1 MTIKK
6 DKKKMTE
13 RIVNHA
19 LEIIFLLTGEVIAA
33 QDCPSVTILIRCF
46 EIRFCFVDQEYIIM
60 KKNAPQSIHLLTG
73 EVHIKSGD
81 AAVYFSTEEWEYIER
96 HKESYNDVMMETLGS
111 LGIPTSKTSGKIA
124 AEVALDKDQK
134 EKPYAIRRLNTEV
147 QEIGGIVGP
156 DKPVGFRP
164 FSHYGKHRAYGLQVQ
179 FIPFNEIAIAIQY
192 TGGSKPG
199 FEPDIDQNEPCA
211 VICVDDKEE
220 EICINGDSGEI
231 NEVMSDIENK
241 GEPFADSSLED
252 TMQII
257 CVNADSGLKMYL
269 KYFSPNSAE
278 YVKWSLWVPPSG
290 LPVFICTG
298 ACAVGAVFQFVPTVH
313 APGIAKEDP
322 KKFEDPQDGALKLRC
337 ALFGESS
344 VVDILEESQPA
355 TCISDEVADD
365 DTDKNNSEVATE
377 VEQKVKQLAVRCLDD
392 EDEEV
397 FVSSGSGGSWSRRM
411 SEEYQTTV
419 CMSHELAKYESSV
432 FHGLQADNSKG
443 NLALWKRGDTIFAS
457 QSYQCKENTLALN
470 EKFDYSSDD
479 ALQEA
484 MKHSSREKTIGS
496 KVSSGKSGCEYYAL
510 AEDTPFNCNVVNN
523 PYVTTQQMA
532 HTDDTLYEC
541 TDGEKHLPYDSIFS
555 RHQIIHTKEEPCAS
569 ADFDKC
575 FTDSPHE
582 ATQYLDSS
590 GEKPFSCN
598 DCGQCFTRRSSLL
611 RHSKFHSGDKPYTCH
626 VCGKCFS
633 NKSHLVA
640 HRRIHEGEK
649 PYACPEC
656 GKCFANRSYLS
667 VHKRTHTG
675 EKPYSCP
682 ECGKRFTAMQ
692 SVVRHR
698 RSHTGEK
705 PYACGECGKRFTRRS
720 CLNRHNR
727 SHMRVKP
734 FPCSECG
741 QCFTNKAL
749 LDAHKITHTGV
760 KLYSCTECGK
770 CFTQMAALIAH
781 HRSHIEEN
789 P

>member
-19 LEIIFLLTGEVIAA
+19 LEIIFLLTGE
-33 QDCPSVTILIRCF
+33 
-46 EIRFCFVDQEYIIM
+46 EYIIM

-156 DKPVGFRP
+156 
-164 FSHYGKHRAYGLQVQ
+164 
-179 FIPFNEIAIAIQY
+179 
-192 TGGSKPG
+192 GGSKPG

-257 CVNADSGLKMYL
+257 CVNADS
-269 KYFSPNSAE
+269 
-278 YVKWSLWVPPSG
+278 
-290 LPVFICTG
+290 
-298 ACAVGAVFQFVPTVH
+298 
-313 APGIAKEDP
+313 
-322 KKFEDPQDGALKLRC
+322 
-337 ALFGESS
+337 GESS

>member
-6 DKKKMTE
+6 DKKKMTD

-19 LEIIFLLTGEVIAA
+19 LEIIFLLTGE
-33 QDCPSVTILIRCF
+33 
-46 EIRFCFVDQEYIIM
+46 EYIIM

-81 AAVYFSTEEWEYIER
+81 AAVYFSTEEWEYIES
-96 HKESYNDVMMETLGS
+96 HKESYKDVMMETIGS
-111 LGIPTSKTSGKIA
+111 SGIPNNKT
-124 AEVALDKDQK
+124 
-134 EKPYAIRRLNTEV
+134 
-147 QEIGGIVGP
+147 
-156 DKPVGFRP
+156 F
-164 FSHYGKHRAYGLQVQ
+164 
-179 FIPFNEIAIAIQY
+179 
-192 TGGSKPG
+192 
-199 FEPDIDQNEPCA
+199 
-211 VICVDDKEE
+211 
-220 EICINGDSGEI
+220 GEI
-231 NEVMSDIENK
+231 NEVVSDIENK
-241 GEPFADSSLED
+241 GEQYADSSLED

-257 CVNADSGLKMYL
+257 CVNADSG
-269 KYFSPNSAE
+269 
-278 YVKWSLWVPPSG
+278 
-290 LPVFICTG
+290 
-298 ACAVGAVFQFVPTVH
+298 
-313 APGIAKEDP
+313 
-322 KKFEDPQDGALKLRC
+322 
-337 ALFGESS
+337 ESS
-344 VVDILEESQPA
+344 SVDILEESQPA
-355 TCISDEVADD
+355 TCISDEEVENEIG
-365 DTDKNNSEVATE
+365 KINPEVATDME
-377 VEQKVKQLAVRCLDD
+377 EKVKQCAVRCLDD
-392 EDEEV
+392 EDDEDEEV
-397 FVSSGSGGSWSRRM
+397 CMSSGSGGSWNRRM
-411 SEEYQTTV
+411 SEEYQTNV
-419 CMSHELAKYESSV
+419 CIAHELVKYESSV
-432 FHGLQADNSKG
+432 FHGLQSDNSKG
-443 NLALWKRGDTIFAS
+443 NLTLWKQGEAIFAS
-457 QSYQCKENTLALN
+457 QPYQCKENALALN
-470 EKFDYSSDD
+470 EKFDYISDD

-484 MKHSSREKTIGS
+484 IKHNNKEK
-496 KVSSGKSGCEYYAL
+496 KVCAKLSSGKSGCEYYTL
-510 AEDTPFNCNVVNN
+510 AEDTPFNYSDSNN

-532 HTDDTLYEC
+532 HTDDRLYEC
-541 TDGEKHLPYDSIFS
+541 TEGEKHFPYDSIFN
-555 RHQIIHTKEEPCAS
+555 RHQIIHKKEEPCTS
-569 ADFDKC
+569 ADFDKS
-575 FTDSPHE
+575 FSPHKV
-582 ATQYLDSS
+582 THYMDSS

-611 RHSKFHSGDKPYTCH
+611 RHGKFHSGDNPYTCL

-649 PYACPEC
+649 PYSCPEC

-741 QCFTNKAL
+741 QCFTNKGL

-770 CFTQMAALIAH
+770 CFTQMAALIGH

>member
-19 LEIIFLLTGEVIAA
+19 LEIIFLLTGE
-33 QDCPSVTILIRCF
+33 
-46 EIRFCFVDQEYIIM
+46 EYIIM

-96 HKESYNDVMMETLGS
+96 HKESYKDVMMETLGT
-111 LGIPTSKTSGKIA
+111 LGIPTSKTSGKIVT
-124 AEVALDKDQK
+124 EVASDKEQK
-134 EKPYAIRRLNTEV
+134 EESFAIRRLDTEV
-147 QEIGGIVGP
+147 QEIKENSGP
-156 DKPVGFRP
+156 GR
-164 FSHYGKHRAYGLQVQ
+164 
-179 FIPFNEIAIAIQY
+179 
-192 TGGSKPG
+192 SKPG
-199 FEPDIDQNEPCA
+199 FEPDIDQSEARA
-211 VICVDDKEE
+211 VICVEDKEQ
-220 EICINGDSGEI
+220 EICINDDSGEI
-231 NEVMSDIENK
+231 NEIVSDIENK
-241 GEPFADSSLED
+241 GEPYAERSLED
-252 TMQII
+252 TVQII
-257 CVNADSGLKMYL
+257 CVNADSG
-269 KYFSPNSAE
+269 
-278 YVKWSLWVPPSG
+278 
-290 LPVFICTG
+290 
-298 ACAVGAVFQFVPTVH
+298 
-313 APGIAKEDP
+313 
-322 KKFEDPQDGALKLRC
+322 
-337 ALFGESS
+337 ESS
-344 VVDILEESQPA
+344 SVDILEESQPA
-355 TCISDEVADD
+355 TCISDDDTGKINPEVARD
-365 DTDKNNSEVATE
+365 
-377 VEQKVKQLAVRCLDD
+377 VEEKVKQCAVRCLDD

-397 FVSSGSGGSWSRRM
+397 CVSSGSGGSWSRRM
-411 SEEYQTTV
+411 SGEYQTAV
-419 CMSHELAKYESSV
+419 CISHELAKYESGV
-432 FHGLQADNSKG
+432 FHGLQAENAKG
-443 NLALWKRGDTIFAS
+443 NLALWKRGDTIFAP
-457 QSYQCKENTLALN
+457 QPYQCKENALAVN
-470 EKFDYSSDD
+470 EKFDYSSEE
-479 ALQEA
+479 EA
-484 MKHSSREKTIGS
+484 IKHNNREKTICAKGP
-496 KVSSGKSGCEYYAL
+496 SGKSPCEYYTL
-510 AEDTPFNCNVVNN
+510 AEDTPFNCDDVSNS
-523 PYVTTQQMA
+523 YMSAQQIG
-532 HTDDTLYEC
+532 HNDDTVYEC
-541 TDGEKHLPYDSIFS
+541 TEGEKHFSYDSIFS
-555 RHQIIHTKEEPCAS
+555 RHQLIHTKEEPCAS
-569 ADFDKC
+569 TDFDKC
-575 FTDSPHE
+575 FTDNPHE
-582 ATQYLDSS
+582 VTHYMDSS

-611 RHSKFHSGDKPYTCH
+611 RHSKFHSGDKPYTCL

-734 FPCSECG
+734 FPCAECG

-770 CFTQMAALIAH
+770 CFTQMAALIVH